1 MLLRVNRFNSGRM
14 LGFSLCLSAL
24 LSGCDHS
31 QLDLAV
37 DAEQINQ
44 AVHTAQIPADVDS
57 SESSGLESEERGKK
71 LTDIAGQATIPVLEN
86 QSANPSNSSQIS
98 EQQLKYVGRYHVQIN
113 CSDDF
118 VRCEKGNAEYILN
131 LLPDGMAH
139 QTIIYSG
146 RVYSD
151 ALNHANMIQSY
162 RKDTWSYHNNEII
175 VHLDDGAAFYYSI
188 DPQQNLV
195 MNVDKILK
203 ANNKNNRFFK
213 QQYPALG
220 KTYILT
226 KSPNS

>member
-1 MLLRVNRFNSGRM
+1 MLLIVNQFNSAR
-14 LGFSLCLSAL
+14 LLAFSLCLSAL

-37 DAEQINQ
+37 DAEQASK
-44 AVHTAQIPADVDS
+44 AVNSAELSADADS
-57 SESSGLESEERGKK
+57 SEPSGLESEEHGKK
-71 LTDIAGQATIPVLEN
+71 LTDIAGQATIPVLDN
-86 QSANPSNSSQIS
+86 QAAHSKTSKISQ
-98 EQQLKYVGRYHVQIN
+98 QQLKYVGRYHVQIN

>member
-1 MLLRVNRFNSGRM
+1 MYLVLRGINSCRV
-14 LGFSLCLSAL
+14 LCLSLCLSFL
-24 LSGCDHS
+24 LSACDQQHP
-31 QLDLAV
+31 DLAIDTEQNTQLV
-37 DAEQINQ
+37 DTAAIQ
-44 AVHTAQIPADVDS
+44 AAPQS
-57 SESSGLESEERGKK
+57 SISSALENEDQGKK
-71 LTDIAGQATIPVLEN
+71 LTDVAGQATIPALDN
-86 QSANPSNSSQIS
+86 QTAHRKSKMSA
-98 EQQLKYVGRYHVQIN
+98 QQLKYVGRYHTQIN

-151 ALNHANMIQSY
+151 AINHANMIQSY
-162 RKDTWSYHNNEII
+162 RKDTWSYSNHEII
-175 VHLDDGAAFYYSI
+175 VHLDDGAAFYYSV

-213 QQYPALG
+213 QQYPASG

-226 KSPNS
+226 KSQNS